1 MILAFGIIALI
12 TGIWPLGI
20 AAWIMGASDLKEI
33 RSGRMDPAGES
44 NTNVGY
50 WLGIVS
56 VVGWALSSVCC
67 CGIWVFA
74 MAAQ

>member
-1 MILAFGIIALI
+1 MD
-12 TGIWPLGI
+12 
-20 AAWIMGASDLKEI
+20 ASDLKEI

-56 VVGWALSSVCC
+56 VIGWALGTVCC
-67 CGIWVFA
+67 CGIGF
-74 MAAQ
+74 MAGMAN